1 MLIVFTASRRYILAD
16 LLGANVWRLGVE
28 NGEVER
34 SLPYLDPQKF
44 RIVIVMRHPDLL
56 QSSPT
61 PSLRLQLLSG
71 YPLERSRNI
80 DTPYRP
86 YFDLVRIKILNF
98 NLYLFLKIENKAV
111 FTFHGCIIA
120 ERHSSFVKL
129 FKL

>member
-1 MLIVFTASRRYILAD
+1 
-16 LLGANVWRLGVE
+16 
-28 NGEVER
+28 
-34 SLPYLDPQKF
+34 
-44 RIVIVMRHPDLL
+44 MRHPDLL

-111 FTFHGCIIA
+111 FTFMA
-120 ERHSSFVKL
+120 VSLPSVTQASSSYL
-129 FKL
+129 SFKPSPSGIRKTAACLGRLGLLGTLG